1 MVTLHS
7 LGGSV
12 KQAIYLIDD
21 EPAIC
26 ASLSALLSTVGW
38 QTNTYESAQTFQQ
51 EAGALSLLAGCMLLD
66 IRMPGKTGLT
76 LLDEWKQQGLAIP
89 VIIMTGHGNIDLCRR
104 AFKNGAFEFLTKPID
119 ADLLFEVVGG
129 ALEQQVQRQKKQQK
143 LRLIQDQ
150 LSTLT
155 ARENEIFEQIMQGQ
169 SSKEIARCYSLSPRT
184 VEAHRANIF
193 AKLKVN
199 SLPRLMSVYGEI
211 ALWKK

>member
-1 MVTLHS
+1 M
-7 LGGSV
+7 